1 MIIKMEN
8 VSKIFNKKTKALQN
22 VNMEFKKNKITGLI
36 GFNGSGKTT
45 TFNILTNFIESYKGT
60 VTFDGK
66 KINKNIRQKISYLS
80 AGAEPRNP
88 MRTIT
93 HLYQMASLYQVK
105 KSKAKKIIYD
115 LSKKI
120 DFTQFLKK
128 PIKSLSKGNQQK
140 IKFISILLNPNVEI
154 LFLDEPFDG
163 LDPIM
168 VNKIKKI
175 FMEMKN
181 TTIIVT
187 SHRMNV
193 VQEMCDD
200 FYILK
205 DGILIDKKKTSESKI
220 YVSFNK
226 EIPIKK
232 IKLLNYVSN
241 IKKTNKEIILE
252 IKDIKDFKKLNKLLI
267 SLNQFVWCSI
277 KEKNIAESVFEGYG
291 E

>member
-267 SLNQFVWCSI
+267 SLNQFV
-277 KEKNIAESVFEGYG
+277 
-291 E
+291 